1 MVIALTGLNRGE
13 NPQPGYA
20 VIRSLRRE
28 FGDGHRL
35 VGLVY
40 DPLESGIY
48 ADDGPD
54 VAFTMPYPSAGT
66 GPFLD
71 RMDAICQEEPVDVL
85 IPSLDAELEP
95 LVRMRPQLEERG
107 IRICMPP
114 QDAFEARNKHK
125 LAQLAARCGVSTPLT
140 FAVGGREEI
149 DAALRQLGF
158 PLMVKGRYYGAK
170 RAHNRAELQQHFQ
183 DMLVRWGG
191 PVLLQQI
198 VHGEEYDL
206 VGLCGEGG
214 GILGWSAIKK
224 TVISAEGKGF
234 GGVTIDDPEL
244 VELAGK
250 LTAELKWEG
259 PFELE
264 VLREA
269 TGGYSVIEIN
279 PRFPAWV
286 DFPSMLGV
294 NLPAAL
300 LRGLLGESV
309 ELGKCPPGKLFLRHN
324 IELCCDLQDVG
335 TLSGTGSLKRTSIE
349 S

>member
-20 VIRSLRRE
+20 VISSLRRA
-28 FGDGHRL
+28 FGDSHRL

-40 DPLESGIY
+40 DPLESGVY

-71 RMDAICQEEPVDVL
+71 RIDAICQEEPLDAL

-114 QDAFEARNKHK
+114 QEAFEARNKHK
-125 LAQLAARCGVSTPLT
+125 LSELAEKCGVRTPLT
-140 FAVGGREEI
+140 VAVGSREVIGE
-149 DAALRQLGF
+149 ALRKLSF

-170 RAHNRAELQQHFQ
+170 RAHNRAEVQQHFQ
-183 DMLVRWGG
+183 DMLVQWGG
-191 PVLLQQI
+191 PVLLQEI

-206 VGLCGEGG
+206 VGLCGERGKV
-214 GILGWSAIKK
+214 LGWAAIKK
-224 TVISAEGKGF
+224 TVISVEGKGF
-234 GGVTIDDPEL
+234 GGVTIDDPAL
-244 VELAGK
+244 VELAEK

-264 VLREA
+264 VLRDGSGE
-269 TGGYSVIEIN
+269 YSVIEIN

-300 LRGLLGESV
+300 VDRLQGSSV
-309 ELGKCPPGKLFLRHN
+309 ELPKCPAGKLFLRHN

-335 TLSGTGSLKRTSIE
+335 TLSGTGSLKRTSTD

>member
-20 VIRSLRRE
+20 VISSLRRE
-28 FGDGHRL
+28 YGGAHRL
-35 VGLVY
+35 IGLVY
-40 DPLESGIY
+40 DPLESGVY

-54 VAFTMPYPSAGT
+54 AAFTLPYPSAGT
-66 GPFLD
+66 TPFLD
-71 RMDAICQEEPVDVL
+71 RIDAICQEEPLDAL

-114 QDAFEARNKHK
+114 QKAFDARNKHK
-125 LAQLAARCGVSTPLT
+125 LSELAARCGVHTPQT
-140 FAVGGREEI
+140 FAVSGREEI
-149 DAALRQLGF
+149 DDALRRLSF

-170 RAHNRAELQQHFQ
+170 RAHNRAEVLQHFQ
-183 DMLVRWGG
+183 DMLVQWGG

-206 VGLCGEGG
+206 VGLCAEGG
-214 GILGWSAIKK
+214 KVLGWAAIKK

-234 GGVTIDDPEL
+234 GGVTIDDPAL

-250 LTAELKWEG
+250 LTVELKWEG

-264 VLREA
+264 VLRESS
-269 TGGYSVIEIN
+269 GEYSVIEIN

-300 LRGLLGESV
+300 VAGFQGTTLDLP
-309 ELGKCPPGKLFLRHN
+309 KCPAGKLFLRHN

-335 TLSGTGSLKRTSIE
+335 TLSGTGSLKRTSTD